1 MLNKLRQRSADLLNE
16 IIKGLRP
23 KFEKFVSN
31 SEPAVIIMISVIA
44 VVYTTAFAIFLVSL
58 AFGLQ
63 DMLIQEVKYILITP
77 LLPFATVVFL
87 AVMEK
92 LWIVTTT
99 RVMPRFIKSID
110 NFVERIE
117 NHAEHTKNRKEPRE
131 SHIERMAK
139 KFDDETLD
147 LIFNKSQLYSIA
159 MWLQVAACVMA
170 VLLAMNTHYDGD
182 VKKAALRF
190 VLPITIEVLGILLL
204 FIHDYFDK
212 VITAKKQLKK
222 LDDQDTS
229 EE

>member
-1 MLNKLRQRSADLLNE
+1 MEDNSVFNKLRQR
-16 IIKGLRP
+16 
-23 KFEKFVSN
+23 FEKFVSN

-99 RVMPRFIKSID
+99 RVMPRFIKRID

-117 NHAEHTKNRKEPRE
+117 NHAERTKNRKAPRE

-147 LIFNKSQLYSIA
+147 LIVNKSQSYSIA
-159 MWLQVAACVMA
+159 MWLQVAACVMG

-182 VKKAALRF
+182 VKKTALRF

-222 LDDQDTS
+222 L
-229 EE
+229 EEEKQETTEE

>member
-1 MLNKLRQRSADLLNE
+1 MFNKLRQR
-16 IIKGLRP
+16 
-23 KFEKFVSN
+23 FEKFVSN

-99 RVMPRFIKSID
+99 RVMPRFIKRID

-117 NHAEHTKNRKEPRE
+117 NHAERTKNRKEPRE

-147 LIFNKSQLYSIA
+147 LIVNKSQSYSIA
-159 MWLQVAACVMA
+159 MWLQVAACVMG

-182 VKKAALRF
+182 VKKPRYDLYCQ
-190 VLPITIEVLGILLL
+190 LL
-204 FIHDYFDK
+204 
-212 VITAKKQLKK
+212 
-222 LDDQDTS
+222 
-229 EE
+229 

>member
-1 MLNKLRQRSADLLNE
+1 MLNRLRQR
-16 IIKGLRP
+16 
-23 KFEKFVSN
+23 FEKVVSN
-31 SEPAVIIMISVIA
+31 REPAVIIMISVIA

-110 NFVERIE
+110 NFVERIQ
-117 NHAEHTKNRKEPRE
+117 NRATRKDKE
-131 SHIERMAK
+131 SHVERMAK
-139 KFDDETLD
+139 KFDDDTLD
-147 LIFNKSQLYSIA
+147 LIVNKSQSYSIA
-159 MWLQVAACVMA
+159 MWLQVAACVMV

-182 VKKAALRF
+182 AKKAALRF

-204 FIHDYFDK
+204 FIHDYFDN
-212 VITAKKQLKK
+212 VITTKKQLKK
-222 LDDQDTS
+222 L
-229 EE
+229 EEEKQETTEE

>member
-1 MLNKLRQRSADLLNE
+1 MFNKLRQR
-16 IIKGLRP
+16 
-23 KFEKFVSN
+23 FEKCVLN

-63 DMLIQEVKYILITP
+63 DILIQEVKYILITP
-77 LLPFATVVFL
+77 LLLFATVVFL

-99 RVMPRFIKSID
+99 RVMPRFIKRID

-117 NHAEHTKNRKEPRE
+117 NHVERTKNRKEPRE

-147 LIFNKSQLYSIA
+147 LIVNKSQSYSIA
-159 MWLQVAACVMA
+159 MW
-170 VLLAMNTHYDGD
+170 H
-182 VKKAALRF
+182 
-190 VLPITIEVLGILLL
+190 ITIGRPMLRAAHRARLNEQERQMEHQKFLRYKFDNKYNHQGTRVGEDAQQLSDIKKEV
-204 FIHDYFDK
+204 
-212 VITAKKQLKK
+212 
-222 LDDQDTS
+222 
-229 EE
+229 